1 MTELYTIGHSS
12 HSFNRFVTYLKS
24 CKVDT
29 VIDVRSN
36 PYSRF
41 HSQYRYKALKA
52 GLPDANIDYIFL
64 GKQLGARSKDPAYY
78 IDGRVS
84 YRLLA
89 KSPVFQ
95 EGLKELQRMIR
106 AARVGIMCAEKDPL
120 DCHRMVLVCRH
131 FRDQPVEIRHI
142 LADGSVEAHPD
153 TEKRL
158 IKRAGLDQPD
168 LFPPP
173 GDIVER
179 AYDLQAE
186 AIVLRS

>member
-12 HSFNRFVTYLKS
+12 YSFNRFVTYLKS
-24 CKVDT
+24 CKVDAL
-29 VIDVRSN
+29 IDVRSN

-41 HSQYRYKALKA
+41 HPQYRYKALKA

-64 GKQLGARSKDPAYY
+64 GKQLGARSKDPAHY

-89 KSPVFQ
+89 QSPVFK
-95 EGLKELQRMIR
+95 EGLKELLRMTR
-106 AARVGIMCAEKDPL
+106 EARVCIMCAEKDPL
-120 DCHRMVLVCRH
+120 DCHRMLLVCRH
-131 FRDQPVEIRHI
+131 LRDQPLEIRHI
-142 LADGSVEAHPD
+142 LADGSVESHPD

-158 IKRAGLDQPD
+158 IKRAGLHQPD
-168 LFPPP
+168 LFPQP
-173 GDIVER
+173 GDTVER

-186 AIVLRS
+186 KIVFGS